1 MPAKLSDTQRTVR
14 MFIRVPEAI
23 RNRFRAECEKD
34 NRQMS
39 DVARMLFSGY
49 RASDVGPWT
58 VEGIREALNGDVQ

>member
-23 RNRFRAECEKD
+23 RNRFRVECEKD

-39 DVARMLFSGY
+39 DVARMLFSRY
-49 RASDVGPWT
+49 RASVPDPKV
-58 VEGIREALNGDVQ
+58 VEAIREALNGDIQ